1 LRKPETVS
9 TKKSNINTDFASF
22 ANLATLL
29 SFLFIFL
36 PFKGQDQKRY
46 QMLGERLKEL
56 REAKGFVQRQVAA
69 LLEVDTAYVSKMERN
84 EKPVSRSHIK
94 KLSKLFEVEEKD
106 LMPLWLADKVL
117 QVVDDEQCAPD
128 ALTLVLKELKRK

>member
-1 LRKPETVS
+1 M
-9 TKKSNINTDFASF
+9 
-22 ANLATLL
+22 
-29 SFLFIFL
+29 

-117 QVVDDEQCAPD
+117 QVVDDEQCASD
-128 ALTLVLKELKRK
+128 ALTLALKELKSR

>member
-1 LRKPETVS
+1 
-9 TKKSNINTDFASF
+9 
-22 ANLATLL
+22 
-29 SFLFIFL
+29 
-36 PFKGQDQKRY
+36 
-46 QMLGERLKEL
+46 MLGERLKEL

-128 ALTLVLKELKRK
+128 ALTLALNELKSR

>member
-1 LRKPETVS
+1 
-9 TKKSNINTDFASF
+9 
-22 ANLATLL
+22 
-29 SFLFIFL
+29 
-36 PFKGQDQKRY
+36 
-46 QMLGERLKEL
+46 MLGERLKEL

>member
-1 LRKPETVS
+1 
-9 TKKSNINTDFASF
+9 
-22 ANLATLL
+22 
-29 SFLFIFL
+29 
-36 PFKGQDQKRY
+36 
-46 QMLGERLKEL
+46 MLGERLKEL

-117 QVVDDEQCAPD
+117 QVVDDEQCASD
-128 ALTLVLKELKRK
+128 ALTLALKELKSR

>member
-1 LRKPETVS
+1 
-9 TKKSNINTDFASF
+9 
-22 ANLATLL
+22 
-29 SFLFIFL
+29 
-36 PFKGQDQKRY
+36 
-46 QMLGERLKEL
+46 MLGERLKEL

-69 LLEVDTAYVSKMERN
+69 LLEVDAAYVSKMERN

-128 ALTLVLKELKRK
+128 ALTLTLKELKSR

>member
-1 LRKPETVS
+1 M
-9 TKKSNINTDFASF
+9 
-22 ANLATLL
+22 
-29 SFLFIFL
+29 

-117 QVVDDEQCAPD
+117 QVVDDELCAPD
-128 ALTLVLKELKRK
+128 ALTLALKELKSR

>member
-1 LRKPETVS
+1 
-9 TKKSNINTDFASF
+9 
-22 ANLATLL
+22 
-29 SFLFIFL
+29 
-36 PFKGQDQKRY
+36 
-46 QMLGERLKEL
+46 MLGERLKEL

-117 QVVDDEQCAPD
+117 QVVDDELCAPD
-128 ALTLVLKELKRK
+128 ALTLALKELKSR

>member
-1 LRKPETVS
+1 M
-9 TKKSNINTDFASF
+9 
-22 ANLATLL
+22 
-29 SFLFIFL
+29 

-56 REAKGFVQRQVAA
+56 REAKGLVQRQVAA

-117 QVVDDEQCAPD
+117 QVVDDELCAPD
-128 ALTLVLKELKRK
+128 ALTLALKELKSR

>member
-1 LRKPETVS
+1 
-9 TKKSNINTDFASF
+9 
-22 ANLATLL
+22 
-29 SFLFIFL
+29 
-36 PFKGQDQKRY
+36 
-46 QMLGERLKEL
+46 MLGERLKEL

-128 ALTLVLKELKRK
+128 ALTLALKELKSKVIKTRQNSKLNYRKEFTKKSVEKRQELQKAIYIQKIKIKD

>member
-1 LRKPETVS
+1 M
-9 TKKSNINTDFASF
+9 
-22 ANLATLL
+22 
-29 SFLFIFL
+29 
-36 PFKGQDQKRY
+36 PFKGQDQNRY

-128 ALTLVLKELKRK
+128 ALTLALKEIKSR

>member
-1 LRKPETVS
+1 MSGV
-9 TKKSNINTDFASF
+9 
-22 ANLATLL
+22 
-29 SFLFIFL
+29 
-36 PFKGQDQKRY
+36 G
-46 QMLGERLKEL
+46 
-56 REAKGFVQRQVAA
+56 
-69 LLEVDTAYVSKMERN
+69 ERN

-128 ALTLVLKELKRK
+128 ALTLALKELKSR

>member
-1 LRKPETVS
+1 
-9 TKKSNINTDFASF
+9 
-22 ANLATLL
+22 
-29 SFLFIFL
+29 
-36 PFKGQDQKRY
+36 
-46 QMLGERLKEL
+46 MLGERLKEL

-84 EKPVSRSHIK
+84 EKPVSRSHIT

-128 ALTLVLKELKRK
+128 ALTLALKELKRK

>member
-1 LRKPETVS
+1 MASIKKPNS
-9 TKKSNINTDFASF
+9 KSNFASF
-22 ANLATLL
+22 AKFATLL
-29 SFLFIFL
+29 SYLFLNL
-36 PFKGQDQKRY
+36 PFVGQDQKRY

-128 ALTLVLKELKRK
+128 ALTLALKELKSR